1 MSTIYSLLGIYLFIL
16 LGFIAKKSLKQ
27 KIDEKSLVFLSIYFL
42 QPLLILWGFSTKELV
57 LDDITVPL
65 IFIGIILF
73 LLIVALIMSRFLKFD
88 RQENSIFIT
97 TSIIANTGN
106 LGIPIGLILF
116 GQESIIYTTFINI
129 ANIFLVYTIG
139 VFFYSRGTYSIK
151 QSLLNIAK
159 LPAIWFTVIAIL
171 LNVNHFEYPKE
182 LEIPLQMGGYTTM
195 VIQLMI
201 FGMYLDTVKLK
212 TIDWKLVVSS
222 TIFKF
227 LLVPLISIVLL
238 SFFDLSDLIYKVLL
252 LELIVP
258 IAVMNVNLAS
268 LYSCKPDKV
277 ALLTFVSSV
286 LFLGYFI
293 WFAKEWLL

>member
-16 LGFIAKKSLKQ
+16 LGFIAKKSLK
-27 KIDEKSLVFLSIYFL
+27 KKLDEKTLVFLSIYFL
-42 QPLLILWGFSTKELV
+42 QPLLILWGFSTKKLV
-57 LDDITVPL
+57 LDDITVPI
-65 IFIGIILF
+65 IFIGIILI
-73 LLIVALIMSRFLKFD
+73 LLIIAIVVSRFLNFD

-159 LPAIWFTVIAIL
+159 LPAIWFTIIAIV
-171 LNVNHFEYPKE
+171 LNLNHFEYPKE

-201 FGMYLDTVKLK
+201 FGIYLDSVKLK

-222 TIFKF
+222 TLFRF
-227 LLVPLISIVLL
+227 LLVPIISIAIL
-238 SFFDLSDLIYKVLL
+238 SFFNLSDLIYKVIL

-277 ALLTFVSSV
+277 ALLTFVSSL